1 MKKQDLLNMPP
12 LDATQM
18 IVQMAGDD
26 VPRKKEYPYGRTRE
40 VYEYE
45 LFLRAVERDGILK
58 IALFLPRLVRLGA
71 SRPAFEL
78 YIDKTARKFLT
89 YSLEK
94 KKWLTGK
101 LDRIGWEEDY
111 WNAGKRWLSDADA
124 QLVREYL
131 GGKEGSYQDILNYQR
146 GIRADELRA
155 RHKRETDPWDA
166 DLAQVPAL
174 PGDWARW
181 VSKVGLPEN
190 FIFYQY
196 VRKGADAGWCTYCER
211 DVPIKKPRHN
221 REGHCPR
228 CRRKIT
234 FKSIGKAGTV
244 RTEEGSLYLMQQCR
258 DGFVIRDFRA
268 SRTYRPGEYKNPE
281 LSCHEYRR
289 AICDPCGHPLR
300 AYCWAVYKQTNLRW
314 VESGLCSANWGDI
327 TRGPVYRKTL
337 PGLCRHGLNR
347 TGLPEYIRANPRVD
361 PEKYLAVLDRVPQ
374 LEQLTK
380 LGLMKMAGECIGSYW
395 SFRQALADRTATRL
409 IKALGID
416 AQELTRLRRNDG
428 GSDFLRWMQYEKAT
442 GRAIPDGTVSWFCGE
457 KIEPDDLK
465 FIRDRMSMV
474 QVHNYMVRQMAEGGM
489 TSHEMLTTW
498 ADYLSMAARFHLDVN
513 DEIVYRARQLRRRHD
528 ELAMRGQDKDITIR
542 AGEIL
547 LKYPHIDDIC
557 QSLPDK
563 YGYAGK
569 EYVIT
574 APACVEDMIREGMN
588 LHHCIANSD
597 CYWERIER
605 KESYL
610 LFLRKANEPEVPY
623 YTMEVEPNG
632 TVRQLRTYYDRQ
644 NPDIGAA
651 REFLKEWQQVVAERL
666 TEEDRRMADVS
677 RTLRTQEFAQMRRDN
692 VIIHT
697 GDLAGRKLV
706 DVLMADLMESVA

>member
-1 MKKQDLLNMPP
+1 MKKQALLGMPR
-12 LDATQM
+12 LDATRKM
-18 IVQMAGDD
+18 VRMAVNDIPQKKQHPYRGDYE
-26 VPRKKEYPYGRTRE
+26 VREYD
-40 VYEYE
+40 
-45 LFLRAVERDGILK
+45 LFLRAIERDGILK
-58 IALFLPRLVRLGA
+58 VALFLPRLMRLGA
-71 SRPAFEL
+71 RRPVFEL

-89 YSLEK
+89 YHTET

-111 WNAGKRWLSDADA
+111 RSLGKRWLSDADA

-131 GGKEGSYQDILNYQR
+131 GSETGSYQDILNYQR

-196 VRKGADAGWCTYCER
+196 TRKGADTGWCTYCEK
-211 DVPIKKPRHN
+211 DVPIKHPRHN
-221 REGHCPR
+221 GESRCPC
-228 CRRKIT
+228 CRRRIT
-234 FKSIGKAGTV
+234 FKAAGRAGTV
-244 RTEEGSLYLMQQCR
+244 RTEGGCLYLMQQCR

-268 SRTYRPGEYKNPE
+268 SRTYRPGGYKSPE
-281 LSCHEYRR
+281 LFCHEYRR
-289 AICDPCGHPLR
+289 TICDPYGHPLR
-300 AYCWAVYKQTNLRW
+300 AYCWSVYRQTDLRW
-314 VESGLCSANWGDI
+314 VETGLCSANWGDT
-327 TRGPVYRKTL
+327 TRGPVYGKTL
-337 PGLCRHGLNR
+337 PGLCRRGLSR
-347 TGLPEYIRANPRVD
+347 TGLPEYIQANPRID
-361 PEKYLAVLDRVPQ
+361 PEKYLAVLDKVPQ
-374 LEQLTK
+374 LEQLAK

-395 SFRQALADRTATRL
+395 SFGEALADRTATQL
-409 IKALGID
+409 TKALGIN
-416 AQELTRLRRNDG
+416 AQELMRLRRNDG
-428 GSDFLRWMQYEKAT
+428 GSDFLRWLQYEKAA
-442 GRAIPDGTVSWFCGE
+442 GKEIPDGTISWFCGE
-457 KIEPDDLK
+457 KIKPDDLK
-465 FIRDRMSMV
+465 FIRGRMGMV
-474 QVHNYMVRQMAEGGM
+474 QVHHYMERQMAEDGM

-498 ADYLSMAARFHLDVN
+498 ADYLSMAARFHMDVN

-528 ELAMRGQDKDITIR
+528 ELAMRAQDKDITIQ

-547 LKYPHIDDIC
+547 LKYPHVDDIC
-557 QSLPDK
+557 RSLPDK

-569 EYVIT
+569 EYVIA
-574 APACVEDMIREGMN
+574 APACVEDMIREGMT

-597 CYWERIER
+597 RYWERIER
-605 KESYL
+605 QESYL
-610 LFLRKANEPEVPY
+610 LFLRRANEPEVPY

-644 NPDIGAA
+644 RSDIDAA

-677 RTLRTQEFAQMRRDN
+677 RTLRAQEFAQMRRDN
-692 VIIHT
+692 VIIRT
-697 GDLAGRKLV
+697 GDLAGHKLV
-706 DVLMADLMESVA
+706 DVLMADLMETVA